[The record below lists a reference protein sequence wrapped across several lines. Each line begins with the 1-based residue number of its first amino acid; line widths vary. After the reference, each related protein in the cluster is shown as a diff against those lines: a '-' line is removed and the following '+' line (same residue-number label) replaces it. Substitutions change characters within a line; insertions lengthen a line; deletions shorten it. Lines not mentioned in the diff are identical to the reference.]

1 MEHSKSNSSVLIQ
14 LVFVQCLEDSVGLG
28 GGGEEVGEIHV
39 GLVKTDFT
47 QGTPF
52 NVVSSVL
59 PVILALRH
67 DVDFAF
73 LAQVNA

>member
-1 MEHSKSNSSVLIQ
+1 MEHSKSSSSVFIQ
-14 LVFVQCLEDSVGLG
+14 LVFVQCLEDCRG
-28 GGGEEVGEIHV
+28 GGGEVGEIHV
-39 GLVKTDFT
+39 GLVETDFT
-47 QGTPF
+47 RSTPF

-67 DVDFAF
+67 DVYFGF

>member
-14 LVFVQCLEDSVGLG
+14 LVFVQCLEDSVELG
-28 GGGEEVGEIHV
+28 RGEEVGEIHV

>member
-1 MEHSKSNSSVLIQ
+1 MEHSKSNSSEVIQ
-14 LVFVQCLEDSVGLG
+14 LVFVQCLEDCG
-28 GGGEEVGEIHV
+28 GRGVGEIHV
-39 GLVKTDFT
+39 GLVETDFT
-47 QGTPF
+47 RGTPF

-67 DVDFAF
+67 DVDFGF